1 MNPLMD
7 NNETSE
13 LPPQIEEKKR
23 HGCLT
28 ACLVLMI
35 LGSVYNI
42 LGSLYTYF
50 FDDIIQIDLSWF
62 YLLMAVAGLLNIVS
76 LVAVFKWKKWGFW
89 LFSITALFVF
99 CSRLYGGADI
109 VPSLLIGLTGV
120 AFLFGAL
127 FVGDK
132 NGWSQLD

>member
-1 MNPLMD
+1 MN

-13 LPPQIEEKKR
+13 LPQIEKKKR

-28 ACLVLMI
+28 ACLILMI

-42 LGSLYTYF
+42 LYGLYTYF
-50 FDDIIQIDLSWF
+50 FNDIIQINLSWF
-62 YLLMAVAGLLNIVS
+62 YLVMAVAGLLNIVS

-89 LFSITALFVF
+89 LFSITAVFVF
-99 CSRLYGGADI
+99 LSRLDVGAFI
-109 VPSLLIGLTGV
+109 VPSLLIGSTGV

-127 FVGDK
+127 FMGDK

>member
-1 MNPLMD
+1 MD

-28 ACLVLMI
+28 ACLILMI
-35 LGSVYNI
+35 LHSVLTI
-42 LGSLYTYF
+42 LGCLYTYF
-50 FDDIIQIDLSWF
+50 FDDIIQIALSWV
-62 YLLMAVAGLLNIVS
+62 YLMMAVVGLLNIVS
-76 LVAVFKWKKWGFW
+76 LVAVFKWNKWGFW
-89 LFSITALFVF
+89 LFTITALFVF
-99 CSRLYGGADI
+99 CIKVYSGADI
-109 VPSLLIGLTGV
+109 VPSLIGLTGV
-120 AFLFGAL
+120 AFLFVAL